1 MGFKAR
7 GRKKE
12 PATKAAAPQASPLPE
27 QLEQLGQRLRAH
39 RRSGP
44 VLRTARREFEA
55 YVIAEV
61 LRQVG
66 GDKRAAARRLNVSYS
81 SLKAKAREYKL

>member
-1 MGFKAR
+1 MGFKPR
-7 GRKKE
+7 GRRGGTVSKG
-12 PATKAAAPQASPLPE
+12 TRASELPE

-55 YVIAEV
+55 YVITEV
-61 LRQVG
+61 LEQVG
-66 GDKRAAARRLNVSYS
+66 GDKRAAARRLRISYS
-81 SLKAKAREYKL
+81 SLKAKVREYSI